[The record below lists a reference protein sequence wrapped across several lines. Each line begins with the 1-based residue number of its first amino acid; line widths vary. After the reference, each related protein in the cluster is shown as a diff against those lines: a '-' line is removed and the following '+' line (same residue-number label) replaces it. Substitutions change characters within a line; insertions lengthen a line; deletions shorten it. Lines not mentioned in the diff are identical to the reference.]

1 MKITTARLRSIIKEE
16 LGRFLEQ
23 ETPIPS
29 GAEDISLS
37 DEAKKKAVET
47 AAEVK
52 ASNATTLASL
62 EQYKAENPNLD
73 HAAINAAIENLQ
85 KVGTEVDASMKR
97 VTSESRDINEF
108 WPTAARAA
116 GSAVGGWAASKAS
129 SYLDEDD
136 YEVFTKEV
144 LEGED
149 DDDESDTIEEIL
161 RYLETNG

>member
-1 MKITTARLRSIIKEE
+1 MKITKTRLRRIIKEE

-23 ETPIPS
+23 EAPA
-29 GAEDISLS
+29 GGEDISLS
-37 DEAKKKAVET
+37 DDAKKKAAET
-47 AAEVK
+47 AAKVK

-85 KVGTEVDASMKR
+85 QVGTEVDASMKR

-108 WPTAARAA
+108 WPTVARAA
-116 GSAVGGWAASKAS
+116 GSAAGGWAASKAS

-149 DDDESDTIEEIL
+149 DDEDDDKLEEIL
-161 RYLETNG
+161 RYLEING